1 MNRLP
6 DILKGVRPEYDFST
20 SQDFINDG
28 LLDSLDIVNLVVA
41 LEEEYGISIDGE
53 DVTPENFKNLETLEQ
68 FLKPYL
74 NPDKP
79 ELVSL

>member
-6 DILKGVRPEYDFST
+6 EILKSVRPEYDFST
-20 SQDFINDG
+20 SEDFIKDG

-68 FLKPYL
+68 FLQRYM
-74 NPDKP
+74 NPEKV
-79 ELVSL
+79 ELH

>member
-6 DILKGVRPEYDFST
+6 EILKGIRPEHDFST
-20 SQDFINDG
+20 SQDFIKDR
-28 LLDSLDIVNLVVA
+28 LLDSLDIINLVVA

-53 DVTPENFKNLETLEQ
+53 DVTPENFKNLETLER
-68 FLKPYL
+68 FLHRYL

-79 ELVSL
+79 ELGTV

>member
-1 MNRLP
+1 MEDCMNRVP
-6 DILKGVRPEYDFST
+6 EILKGIRPEYDFST
-20 SQDFINDG
+20 SEDFVKDG

-68 FLKPYL
+68 FLQRH
-74 NPDKP
+74 
-79 ELVSL
+79 VSL